1 MFPLKLADFLNEHKI
16 NTICWVVSALTML
29 SAFGVLGKNTPK
41 YLRTIA
47 FGSEVFPIKQ
57 FNLWKKHLP
66 DARMINLYGP
76 TETTGMAC
84 YYEANREFSP
94 DEVIPIGKPFPN
106 TEILLLDEE
115 DKPAGEG
122 QVGEICIRGTR
133 LTLGYYNSFDK
144 TNEVFVQNPLNPHY
158 PELIYRTGDLG
169 RYNDKGELLFFS
181 RKDNQIKHMGH
192 RIELGEI
199 EAAANLHPEVQLACC
214 IYDEHRKKIVL
225 FYTGT
230 LNPGDMATFM
240 KGRVPRYMV
249 PNSIKPLDSMPL
261 TPNGKLDR
269 MSLKVSI

>member
-1 MFPLKLADFLNEHKI
+1 
-16 NTICWVVSALTML
+16 
-29 SAFGVLGKNTPK
+29 
-41 YLRTIA
+41 
-47 FGSEVFPIKQ
+47 
-57 FNLWKKHLP
+57 
-66 DARMINLYGP
+66 
-76 TETTGMAC
+76 
-84 YYEANREFSP
+84 ANREFSP

-106 TEILLLDEE
+106 TEILPLDEV

-249 PNSIKPLDSMPL
+249 PNSIRPLDSMPL

-269 MSLKVSI
+269 MSLKASL